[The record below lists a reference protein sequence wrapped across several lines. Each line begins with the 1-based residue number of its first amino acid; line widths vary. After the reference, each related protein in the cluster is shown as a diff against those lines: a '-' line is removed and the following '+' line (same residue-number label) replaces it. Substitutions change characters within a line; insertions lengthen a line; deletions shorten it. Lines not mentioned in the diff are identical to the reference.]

1 MTPLAMV
8 QEWKRGCSCATP
20 GKPEECA
27 ECTRGLLDALEPA
40 LKRQLAEAHEAL
52 AAANR
57 LFEEALPKFNWG
69 ASALDANAIRL
80 LNEVPAKVRAQ
91 LKFCPLCG
99 GEGHLPADCPWLGE
113 TPKGIVGADFAEL
126 EARTAAA
133 VAAGVPGVILPGA
146 PCPTCGAKGFDKSR
160 LGPDRCTFCDGTEG
174 GCPPEEAKAELMSTP
189 VEALDLSMNRPYLEE
204 ACESVDASVFSG
216 DVLFDDRDR
225 TALKGYMLRWARAI
239 AEHEEA
245 SDEPD
250 EG

>member
-1 MTPLAMV
+1 MTPLAMI

-113 TPKGIVGADFAEL
+113 TPKGSANPAEVL
-126 EARTAAA
+126 RE
-133 VAAGVPGVILPGA
+133 V
-146 PCPTCGAKGFDKSR
+146 AKGIADQNPGLTVDHEAFD
-160 LGPDRCTFCDGTEG
+160 
-174 GCPPEEAKAELMSTP
+174 AAAELMSTP

-239 AEHEEA
+239 AEHEENA
-245 SDEPD
+245 DE
-250 EG
+250 